1 MYLYPIAVL
10 FAFDLWDL
18 AAAFN
23 DCRPKDCYD
32 LKCYRVSKAK
42 DGPHTIYPDTPD
54 LTETGLNVSCDQE
67 TDGGGWIMYQR
78 RLDGTVNFTRTFEE
92 YKRHFGQHGDNMTEL
107 WLGNENV
114 YQVLQ
119 SYGTTECELRIEV
132 DAWDEETCW
141 LVASNFRIGD
151 EYRNYTLDWDNVI
164 SSHPDTESNWD
175 LHKLLS
181 FRTFEDENKDCV
193 REYRGG
199 WWYSGQDQCVKVY
212 LNGRYVNEAVTTW
225 NSIMIFN
232 FRSLSLKRS
241 RMMLRPTNDNRL
253 CNNPCKNGGTCE
265 HVAYRSHCACTSDW
279 CGATCEAKNPCNN
292 GGNCEVDQLAMGDYR
307 TLCTCTPDWCG
318 VTCDLTN
325 PCNNG
330 GICKAVYED
339 LGFRAHCACT
349 PGWCGETCDLTNPC
363 INGGVCEATE
373 DSVSGYH
380 AYCACTS
387 EWCGVRCEV
396 KSLCMN
402 GGTCEAYPMTC
413 KCAAGFAGQTCED
426 VIREITTSVDTTGG
440 DTTSGDTTSEDTTSV
455 DTTGGDTT
463 SEDTT
468 SEDTTS
474 EDTTSE
480 DTTSDETTSEHT
492 TGDGV
497 PSRNTTD
504 PILKGSVQSSGAFD
518 YNNGEVVVAVV
529 ILLRRLFGFFGF

>member
-18 AAAFN
+18 AAALN

-114 YQVLQ
+114 YQVLK
-119 SYGTTECELRIEV
+119 SYGTTECELRIEA

-151 EYRNYTLDWDNVI
+151 ENHKYTLDWDNVI
-164 SSHPDTESNWD
+164 GSHPDTESNWD

-181 FRTFEDENKDCV
+181 FRTIGDENKDCV

-199 WWYSGQDQCVKVY
+199 WWYSGQGQCVKVY
-212 LNGRYVNEAVTTW
+212 LNGRYVNEEVATW
-225 NSIMIFN
+225 DSIMVLD
-232 FRSLSLKRS
+232 FRQSLSLKRS
-241 RMMLRPTNDNRL
+241 RMMLRPTNDSRP
-253 CNNPCKNGGTCE
+253 CNNPCKNGGACE
-265 HVAYRSHCACTSDW
+265 HVADPRGHHCACTSGW
-279 CGATCEAKNPCNN
+279 CGATCE
-292 GGNCEVDQLAMGDYR
+292 VM
-307 TLCTCTPDWCG
+307 
-318 VTCDLTN
+318 N

-330 GICKAVYED
+330 GICVAMQEAFGY
-339 LGFRAHCACT
+339 RAYCTCT
-349 PGWCGETCDLTNPC
+349 PGWCGLTCDVMNPC
-363 INGGVCEATE
+363 INGGVCEVRE
-373 DSVSGYH
+373 DAVGGFRT
-380 AYCACTS
+380 YCACTS

-402 GGTCEAYPMTC
+402 EGTCEAYPMTC
-413 KCAAGFAGQTCED
+413 TCVAGFTGQTCED
-426 VIREITTSVDTTGG
+426 VIRESTTGG
-440 DTTSGDTTSEDTTSV
+440 ETTSGDTTSVNQCDT
-455 DTTGGDTT
+455 
-463 SEDTT
+463 
-468 SEDTTS
+468 
-474 EDTTSE
+474 
-480 DTTSDETTSEHT
+480 
-492 TGDGV
+492 
-497 PSRNTTD
+497 
-504 PILKGSVQSSGAFD
+504 
-518 YNNGEVVVAVV
+518 
-529 ILLRRLFGFFGF
+529 

>member
-18 AAAFN
+18 AAALN

-54 LTETGLNVSCDQE
+54 LTTGLNVSCDQE

-114 YQVLQ
+114 YQVLK

-141 LVASNFRIGD
+141 LVASNFTMGN

-164 SSHPDTESNWD
+164 GSHPDLESNWD
-175 LHKLLS
+175 FHKLLS
-181 FRTFEDENKDCV
+181 FRTIEDENKDCV

-199 WWYSGQDQCVKVY
+199 WWYFGPDQCVKVY
-212 LNGRYVNEAVTTW
+212 LNGRYANEEVATW
-225 NSIMIFN
+225 DSIMVLD
-232 FRSLSLKRS
+232 FRQSLSLKRS
-241 RMMLRPTNDNRL
+241 RMMLRPTNDSRP
-253 CNNPCKNGGTCE
+253 CNNPCKNGGACE
-265 HVAYRSHCACTSDW
+265 HVADPRGHHCACTSGW
-279 CGATCEAKNPCNN
+279 CGATCE
-292 GGNCEVDQLAMGDYR
+292 VM
-307 TLCTCTPDWCG
+307 
-318 VTCDLTN
+318 N

-330 GICKAVYED
+330 GICVAVQEAFGY
-339 LGFRAHCACT
+339 RAYCTCT
-349 PGWCGETCDLTNPC
+349 PGWCGLTCDVMNPC
-363 INGGVCEATE
+363 INGGVCEVRE
-373 DSVSGYH
+373 DAVGGFRTD
-380 AYCACTS
+380 CACTS

-413 KCAAGFAGQTCED
+413 TCVAGFTGQTCED
-426 VIREITTSVDTTGG
+426 VIRESTTGG
-440 DTTSGDTTSEDTTSV
+440 EATSGDTTSVNVTRDDVTR
-455 DTTGGDTT
+455 DNTT

-468 SEDTTS
+468 GDNTTAEGTTGEGTIGEGATGEDTIGEGAIGEGAIGEGAIG
-474 EDTTSE
+474 EDSHD
-480 DTTSDETTSEHT
+480 DTK
-492 TGDGV
+492 
-497 PSRNTTD
+497 D
-504 PILKGSVQSSGAFD
+504 PIVAAFGQSSGAFVS
-518 YNNGEVVVAVV
+518 NNGGVVVAIV
-529 ILLRRLFGFFGF
+529 ILLRRLFGFFGI